1 MYKRAFAMEL
11 IRAGHDLEYTTRNR
25 ENAKYQVYFFN
36 DSAKLRK
43 DMAMLTGREYVER
56 ISDE

>member
-1 MYKRAFAMEL
+1 MEL